1 MTRPWAERSPV
12 GRQLLAIA
20 GMVVVFYSA
29 PINTQETTSRTLR
42 AVALTLLGI
51 AALAW
56 AITAQLKRQLHS
68 KDENVRSLL
77 MLLVLVAMVF
87 ALGFY
92 SIEEHSPEQIQ
103 GMHTRTDAL
112 YFTVSTLATVGFG
125 DVHAVGQLARGLV
138 ILQLVFNVT
147 FVGALVSTVAQSL
160 RSRAPRSGGG
170 RVHESR

>member
-1 MTRPWAERSPV
+1 VTRPWPERSPV
-12 GRQLLAIA
+12 GRQLLALA

-29 PINTQETTSRTLR
+29 PVNTQVSTARTAL
-42 AVALTLLGI
+42 AVLLTLLGI

-68 KDENVRSLL
+68 RSEDVRSLV

-87 ALGFY
+87 ALSFY
-92 SIEEHSPEQIQ
+92 ALEEHSPAQLQ
-103 GMHTRTDAL
+103 GLATRTDAL

-138 ILQLVFNVT
+138 ILQLIFNVT
-147 FVGALVSTVAQSL
+147 FVGALVSTVAQTV
-160 RSRAPRSGGG
+160 RSRAPHAGGG
-170 RVHESR
+170 RIHESQ